1 MTSKSGLKVAH
12 RLAIGFGIVIAL
24 GVIIALTGTFKM
36 RGLAA
41 DLKIV
46 SSEQMV
52 QMRQF
57 VQLKDNLNNAAL
69 NLRNVMI
76 SNNAELKPRFRD
88 MVEKTKAQ
96 NVQLIS
102 DLEKVTDS
110 TEGKALLKAIR
121 EHSEAYEQI
130 ASKVMELGMAGD
142 MAGADKAL
150 FTAREKRLALFKA
163 VEDSIQLRF
172 DTAQKL
178 AEDGAATAASSAWME
193 MGLAL
198 AMAVI
203 GGLVAWQIARQF
215 NAELGAE
222 PDFITAT
229 AQRIAD
235 GDLSAEIRLRAGDE
249 RSSMAALKHAQQALE
264 DIVSKVRDNAH
275 SVALASGEIAQ
286 GNADLSQRTEEQ
298 ASSLQKTA
306 STMEELAATVR
317 NNADNAQQANQL
329 AMSASEVAAR
339 GGEVVTEVVQTM
351 QGINESSRRIAD
363 IIGVIDGIAF
373 QTNILAL
380 NAAVEA
386 ARAGEQGRGFAVVAG
401 EVRSLAQRSAE
412 AAKEI
417 KALIVASTER
427 VEHGSTLVDRAGQT
441 MDEVV
446 TAIRRVT
453 DIVGEISSAS
463 REQSAGVATVGE
475 AITTM
480 DKVTQQNA
488 ALVEQSAA
496 AAESLKHQAEILVQ
510 SVATFRLARG

>member
-1 MTSKSGLKVAH
+1 MKSKSGLKVAH

-24 GVIIALTGTFKM
+24 GVIIALASTYKM

-41 DLKIV
+41 DLKV
-46 SSEQMV
+46 MSSEQMV

-57 VQLKDNLNNAAL
+57 MQLKDNLNNAAI

-76 SNNAELKPRFRD
+76 SSNAELKPRFRD
-88 MVEKTKAQ
+88 MVEKLKAQ
-96 NVQLIS
+96 NQQLIA
-102 DLEKVTDS
+102 DLDKVTDNS
-110 TEGKALLKAIR
+110 EGKALLKAIR
-121 EHSEAYEQI
+121 EHSDAYEQI
-130 ASKVMELGMAGD
+130 ASKVMELGMQGD

-178 AEDGAATAASSAWME
+178 SEEGAAGAASAAWLSLA
-193 MGLAL
+193 LAL
-198 AMAVI
+198 AMVVVGA
-203 GGLVAWQIARQF
+203 LVAWQIARQF

-235 GDLSAEIRLRAGDE
+235 GDLSAEIHLRAGDE
-249 RSSMAALKHAQQALE
+249 HSSMAALSHAQQALV
-264 DIVSKVRDNAH
+264 DIVSRVRDNAH
-275 SVALASGEIAQ
+275 SVALASSEIAQ
-286 GNADLSQRTEEQ
+286 GNANLSQRTEEQ
-298 ASSLQKTA
+298 ASSLQQTA
-306 STMEELAATVR
+306 ATMDELASTVR

-329 AMSASEVAAR
+329 ALNASEVAAR
-339 GGEVVTEVVQTM
+339 GGQVVSEVVQTI

-386 ARAGEQGRGFAVVAG
+386 ARAGEQGRGFAVLAG

-417 KALIVASTER
+417 KGLIVASTER
-427 VEHGSTLVDRAGQT
+427 VEHGSALVDRAGQT
-441 MDEVV
+441 MSEVV
-446 TAIRRVT
+446 NAIRRVT

-463 REQSAGVATVGE
+463 SEQSAGVAQVGD

-488 ALVEQSAA
+488 ALVEESAA
-496 AAESLKHQAEILVQ
+496 AAESLKTQAEQLVQ
-510 SVATFRLARG
+510 VVATFRLARG